1 MGIWII
7 FHLLLLPITTEW
19 SWHDM
24 WCAHLHLTLCYPMHC
39 SMPGSSV
46 HGILQARIPEL
57 VAISYSRKVKVKV
70 WSLSPVRLCDPRDC
84 SLPGSSVHGIFQAR
98 VLEWVAISFSRGSSQ
113 PRDRTWVS
121 HIVGRRFTILTTRE
135 VHFLLQGIFPNQG
148 YNPHVLCLLHWQA
161 DSLPLSQMGSPWD
174 MIRYHK
180 SLFISLYP
188 GLP

>member
-1 MGIWII
+1 MFRKLTCPKNPSIARDLTRL
-7 FHLLLLPITTEW
+7 F
-19 SWHDM
+19 
-24 WCAHLHLTLCYPMHC
+24 TLCSSLGSNIANSLARSQEGKIAVFICWTSWWSEVTQSCLILCNPM
-39 SMPGSSV
+39 
-46 HGILQARIPEL
+46 
-57 VAISYSRKVKVKV
+57 
-70 WSLSPVRLCDPRDC
+70 DC
-84 SLPGSSVHGIFQAR
+84 SLPHSSVRGIFQAR

-174 MIRYHK
+174 MTRYHK